1 MLVIHCRESHMA
13 GDHLEQ
19 TTNLQKLLDTT
30 NKTLD
35 KSGERVQA
43 LSNEVI
49 TASMKQ
55 VVLGM

>member
-1 MLVIHCRESHMA
+1 MA

-19 TTNLQKLLDTT
+19 TTNLQKLLDST

-43 LSNEVI
+43 LSSEVI
-49 TASMKQ
+49 TASRKQ
-55 VVLGM
+55 VFIRV